1 MKIVSTEFLTGAVSP
16 RHYPAGV
23 YPEFAF
29 AGRSNVGKSSLI
41 KSLLCRKKLVRTSAT
56 PGKTQEINFFRIN
69 HKLIFAD
76 LPGFGFAKV
85 PRQVQ
90 KRWQHM
96 IEQYLK
102 NRKNLAAVIFLID
115 IRREPTDL
123 DRDLKAWLDACSIPC
138 IPVATKAD
146 KLSKTEQKKQ
156 IRKIEA
162 AFFGETGEA
171 VIGYSSKSSQGRKEL
186 WSEILARAENGAG
199 SVASS
204 VDTDA

>member
-1 MKIVSTEFLTGAVSP
+1 MKIVDTDFLTGAVSP
-16 RHYPAGV
+16 KQYPAGD

-41 KSLLCRKKLVRTSAT
+41 RSLLCRKKLVRTSST

-85 PRQVQ
+85 PPAVK
-90 KRWQHM
+90 KRWQAM
-96 IEQYLK
+96 IETYLRS
-102 NRKNLAAVIFLID
+102 RKNLAAVVFLID

-123 DRDLKAWLDACSIPC
+123 DRALKTWLDASAIPC

-146 KLSKTEQKKQ
+146 KLSKSEQKKQ
-156 IRKIEA
+156 IGKIAE
-162 AFFGETGEA
+162 AFFSETGET

-186 WSEILARAENGAG
+186 WSEILARAEKMAAG
-199 SVASS
+199 RAEG
-204 VDTDA
+204 